1 MLPDTYCGQAA
12 ARRYEHLPAQLDRLL
27 TMLGRPVRVHDAA
40 TIDYCVER
48 LLETDDGGEDRARSY
63 CRFVVLLIHFIY

>member
-1 MLPDTYCGQAA
+1 MAA
-12 ARRYEHLPAQLDRLL
+12 VVARLAS
-27 TMLGRPVRVHDAA
+27 GRADVRVHDAA